1 MGTQMS
7 AIYFIGGTVVACG
20 LILMGWSGEGYL
32 HKASLILGGLYF
44 GHLITDALI
53 GRTE

>member
-20 LILMGWSGEGYL
+20 LILMGWGGEGYL

-44 GHLITDALI
+44 GFVLTQAFA
-53 GRTE
+53 GETE